1 MKIINQFIAFLLL
14 VWMGVFTQIST
25 SHLGHGHDMLPS
37 EDNICADNCENELH
51 RSVGEAC
58 EWFMAKRLS
67 ENDDFN
73 TTEILAPIEFD
84 ENQKWVAIYSLYTA
98 SDNNVYLV
106 RGPPII

>member
-1 MKIINQFIAFLLL
+1 
-14 VWMGVFTQIST
+14 
-25 SHLGHGHDMLPS
+25 
-37 EDNICADNCENELH
+37 
-51 RSVGEAC
+51 
-58 EWFMAKRLS
+58 MAKRLS

-106 RGPPII
+106 RGPPTI